1 MFKLAIPVLIEQSL
15 VMLVGLIDTYLA
27 ARYLGDNSY
36 IAAIGV
42 MAYILW
48 MIPCTFGIVAIGSTA
63 LVARFVGSKD
73 YQPAVRTTNQSLLL
87 GSCLALVVTVV
98 TFALGDKFLQLLG
111 MPADAAEPARRYLH
125 YVIPVIPAMMI
136 QQVGIACLRGAGD
149 TMSGFI
155 TMALVNTVNVVV
167 GIGLVT
173 GYGPL
178 PKMGWDGLAIGTISG
193 YVTGGIIVIVLL
205 VRGRAGI
212 QLQRKLLKFDLPL
225 SRRILR
231 IGIPGGADQLFL
243 VACHVWFLS
252 VITSLGTLS
261 LAAHSLGIRI
271 ESLAY
276 LPGSAF
282 QLAAATM
289 TGQFLGAG
297 DSKRATRS
305 ALTATAV
312 GGSFMIG
319 TGFLFYF
326 GAEWLTQIF
335 IIDGQQQIGTVT
347 VQLLQLVSFSMPSLA
362 LMIILN
368 GALRGAGDTRWPLL
382 FTFVGLICIRIPL
395 AYWLAKDQIQI
406 PFFNLAIDGWGL
418 GILGAWY
425 AMLIDVIVRSLMIT
439 GRFWQGGWQRIQV

>member
-63 LVARFVGSKD
+63 LVARFVGSED

-98 TFALGDKFLQLLG
+98 TFALGDNFLQLLG
-111 MPADAAEPARRYLH
+111 MPAAAAEPARRYLR

-178 PKMGWDGLAIGTISG
+178 PKLGWDGLAIGTISG
-193 YVTGGIIVIVLL
+193 YVTGGIIVIILL

-212 QLQRKLLKFDLPL
+212 QLQRKLLKFDWPL

-282 QLAAATM
+282 HVAAATM

-297 DSKRATRS
+297 DSQRATRS

-335 IIDGQQQIGTVT
+335 IIDGQQQIGTLT

>member
-48 MIPCTFGIVAIGSTA
+48 MIPCTFGIIAIGSTA

-98 TFALGDKFLQLLG
+98 TFALGDNFLQLLG

-178 PKMGWDGLAIGTISG
+178 PKLGWDGLAIGTISG

-282 QLAAATM
+282 HVAAATM
-289 TGQFLGAG
+289 TGQFLGAD

-326 GAEWLTQIF
+326 GAEWLTHIF
-335 IIDGQQQIGTVT
+335 IIDGQQQIGTLT

-439 GRFWQGGWQRIQV
+439 GRFLQGGWQRIQV